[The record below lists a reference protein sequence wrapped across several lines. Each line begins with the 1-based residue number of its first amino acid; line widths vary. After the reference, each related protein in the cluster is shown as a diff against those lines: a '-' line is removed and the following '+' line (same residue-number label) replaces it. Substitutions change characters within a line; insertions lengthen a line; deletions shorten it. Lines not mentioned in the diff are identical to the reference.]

1 MEPLGI
7 DPAIPMPKLH
17 AITLCRLAFPVDMQI
32 DRHYC
37 CGITIYRLASWQMDL
52 LPESAYT
59 SVPTRTNDGNAPNVT
74 GVLIGIV
81 TTDLY

>member
-37 CGITIYRLASWQMDL
+37 CGITIYRLAHGKWTCYLNRHTHQS
-52 LPESAYT
+52 PRE
-59 SVPTRTNDGNAPNVT
+59 
-74 GVLIGIV
+74 
-81 TTDLY
+81 